1 MGNHAVTV
9 PFHPSNRRCI
19 RCRKP
24 SVQAVKV
31 EQQWPLSLV
40 SGATYPPS
48 YAPYDQSIQPWVV
61 DREVVLSFYE
71 NQEADLFVWDPF
83 CSHWRLVLFDGVM
96 CPTGDGRWY
105 QTTMLRVGR
114 DDDSKVKAANDAIG
128 GCTWSIA
135 PKNPDRMK
143 KALASIRLSQKR
155 VPVLVLTDPVGRTG
169 YLVANDDQDD
179 NYKRNGMQRIV
190 NKLRKRLRTLS
201 VSLNPYRLPNRQ
213 ETEILC

>member
-1 MGNHAVTV
+1 MDRCHTAATTGTMGNHAVTV

-135 PKNPDRMK
+135 PKKSRQDEKGTGQHQTESKKGSCPCADR
-143 KALASIRLSQKR
+143 S
-155 VPVLVLTDPVGRTG
+155 GG
-169 YLVANDDQDD
+169 
-179 NYKRNGMQRIV
+179 
-190 NKLRKRLRTLS
+190 
-201 VSLNPYRLPNRQ
+201 
-213 ETEILC
+213 